1 MDVTNPATGA
11 LLATLPVDDAAS
23 VAAKHARLSSSS
35 WGAAPQTLAERAAVL
50 AAFRGL
56 LAASG
61 DALPAVMARE
71 MGKPL
76 AQGRETVGA
85 CDYRIQ
91 WFLENA
97 GALLDEEQPNAAGAP
112 GDAVRYE
119 PAGVV
124 GFLPAFNFP
133 TLMLVDFLVPA
144 LLLGNTVL
152 MKPSEHATQTA
163 LDLAQLLYA
172 AGVPEDALQ
181 VVCGGPA
188 VGAAV
193 VAAPLDGLVFIGS
206 TATGG
211 KIAAAPVSPR
221 RTVLEMGGNDG
232 FFVAPDVEDVGAT
245 AALLATGKVRR
256 GARGGVGSS
265 REGDGRD
272 RARHRET
279 E

>member
-1 MDVTNPATGA
+1 MDVTNPATGT

-119 PAGVV
+119 PAGLE

-133 TLMLVDFLVPA
+133 TLIFIF
-144 LLLGNTVL
+144 
-152 MKPSEHATQTA
+152 
-163 LDLAQLLYA
+163 
-172 AGVPEDALQ
+172 
-181 VVCGGPA
+181 
-188 VGAAV
+188 
-193 VAAPLDGLVFIGS
+193 VFIL
-206 TATGG
+206 
-211 KIAAAPVSPR
+211 II
-221 RTVLEMGGNDG
+221 
-232 FFVAPDVEDVGAT
+232 FVVHV
-245 AALLATGKVRR
+245 V
-256 GARGGVGSS
+256 
-265 REGDGRD
+265 
-272 RARHRET
+272 
-279 E
+279 